1 MWVTNIE
8 INSVENPL
16 EKTLNDYLLVNFANF
31 ENKLDYVNLVAN
43 YKESV
48 RNIINLDNSNMDILY
63 SKVETAEWKDKLK
76 FYDLFLHVKNNPIN
90 NNVENELNIA

>member
-16 EKTLNDYLLVNFANF
+16 EKTLNDYLLVNFADF

-63 SKVETAEWKDKLK
+63 SKVENSEWKDKLK